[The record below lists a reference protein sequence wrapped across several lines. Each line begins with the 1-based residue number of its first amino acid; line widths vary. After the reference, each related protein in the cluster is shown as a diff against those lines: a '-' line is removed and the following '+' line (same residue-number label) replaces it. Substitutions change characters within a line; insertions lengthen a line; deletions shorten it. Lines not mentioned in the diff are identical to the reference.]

1 MPARGSGRLPSDRG
15 VISGQLAVVES
26 DFAPRTLGIAM
37 NSVFFLKLY
46 GLTLPVF
53 LALDLLWLGVVA
65 RGFYRTHLGSIISPT
80 VNWAAAVIFYLLYVV
95 GILLF
100 AVLPALEKDSLA
112 LAARWGALFG
122 LFTYATYE
130 LTNLATIRD
139 WPVRVVVVDTLWG
152 VVLCVAV
159 AVVGFLIGWWL
170 RS

>member
-1 MPARGSGRLPSDRG
+1 MSIGK
-15 VISGQLAVVES
+15 LA
-26 DFAPRTLGIAM
+26 L
-37 NSVFFLKLY
+37 LY
-46 GLTLPVF
+46 GASV
-53 LALDLLWLGVVA
+53 LAFFAIDFVWLSTMTASFYKPRLGALLAEQPNL
-65 RGFYRTHLGSIISPT
+65 
-80 VNWAAAVIFYLLYVV
+80 AAAVVFYLLYVV

-159 AVVGFLIGWWL
+159 AVVGFLIGRWL